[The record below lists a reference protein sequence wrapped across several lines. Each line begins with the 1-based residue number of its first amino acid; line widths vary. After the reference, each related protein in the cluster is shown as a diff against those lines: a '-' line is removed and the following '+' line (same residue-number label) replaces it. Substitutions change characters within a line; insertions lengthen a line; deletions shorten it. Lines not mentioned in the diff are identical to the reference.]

1 MRHLAIGPGAM
12 GFFLYL
18 GVLAKFKRDGR
29 LDDLEEISGASAG
42 SLLSFLFC
50 ATRGDPAKVLDY
62 AISVP
67 VKQLMKP
74 NIKSLLKDYGLVPS
88 SKVHK
93 ILVDACRNFFGKDDI
108 SFRELYDWHPIKF
121 HVSAFCVGRSQTMY
135 FSVDT
140 TPTMS
145 VLDAVC
151 ASVAI
156 PFLFSSVKLS
166 DGWNYIDGGASES
179 IPGGPFL
186 GKLDVLTL
194 SIEWDALVEVKDLK
208 SYALNILYST
218 MKMRH
223 NYDYP
228 ALRLTIPDGTAFD
241 FGASNEAKIRLFL
254 RGYEQVR

>member
-1 MRHLAIGPGAM
+1 M

-42 SLLSFLFC
+42 ALLSFLFC
-50 ATRGDPAKVLDY
+50 VTKGDPAKVLDY

-67 VKQLMKP
+67 VKQVMKP

-88 SKVHK
+88 SKVRK
-93 ILVDACRNFFGKDDI
+93 ILVDACRKFFGKDDV
-108 SFRELYDWHPIKF
+108 SFQELFAWYPVKF
-121 HVSAFCVGRSQTMY
+121 HVSTFCVGRSQTVY

-140 TPTMS
+140 APTMS
-145 VLDAVC
+145 VLDVVC

-186 GKLDVLTL
+186 GRTDVLSL
-194 SIEWDALVEVKDLK
+194 NLVWDSFMEVKDLK
-208 SYALNILYST
+208 SYALSILYST

-223 NYDYP
+223 TYDYP
-228 ALRLTIPDGTAFD
+228 ALNLSITDGTAFD
-241 FGASNEAKIRLFL
+241 FSASNEVKFRLFL
-254 RGYEQVR
+254 RGYDQAR

>member
-1 MRHLAIGPGAM
+1 VR
-12 GFFLYL
+12 
-18 GVLAKFKRDGR
+18 
-29 LDDLEEISGASAG
+29 
-42 SLLSFLFC
+42 
-50 ATRGDPAKVLDY
+50 
-62 AISVP
+62 
-67 VKQLMKP
+67 
-74 NIKSLLKDYGLVPS
+74 
-88 SKVHK
+88 K

-140 TPTMS
+140 APTMS

-186 GKLDVLTL
+186 GKLDVLVL
-194 SIEWDALVEVKDLK
+194 CLEWDALVEVKDLK

>member
-29 LDDLEEISGASAG
+29 LDDLKEISGASAG
-42 SLLSFLFC
+42 ALLSFLFC
-50 ATRGDPAKVLDY
+50 ATKGDPSKVLDY
-62 AISVP
+62 ALSVP

-74 NIKSLLKDYGLVPS
+74 NIKSLLRDYGLVPS
-88 SKVHK
+88 SKVRK
-93 ILVDACRNFFGKDDI
+93 ILVGSCQKFFGKNDV
-108 SFRELYDWHPIKF
+108 SFRELYEWYPVKL
-121 HVSAFCVGRSQTMY
+121 HVAAFCVGRSQTVY

-140 TPTMS
+140 SPTMS

-166 DGWNYIDGGASES
+166 DGWNYIDGGTSEY

-186 GKLDVLTL
+186 GRTDVLAL
-194 SIEWDALVEVKDLK
+194 NLVWDSLTEVKDLK
-208 SYALNILYST
+208 SYALNVLYST
-218 MKMRH
+218 MKMRY

-228 ALRLTIPDGTAFD
+228 SLNMTIPDGAAFD
-241 FGASNEAKIRLFL
+241 FSASNDAKIRLFL
-254 RGYEQVR
+254 RGYEQAR